1 MRLRNKGTKYPID
14 ERKDI
19 VVYRQEIY
27 YKWQKLVNDELPVL
41 FLEQYHDA
49 WTINKRLKD
58 VKVAAYGIETSEIWR
73 GRVEN

>member
-1 MRLRNKGTKYPID
+1 MRLINKGTKYPID

-27 YKWQKLVNDELPVL
+27 CKWQKLVNDELPVL

-49 WTINKRLKD
+49 
-58 VKVAAYGIETSEIWR
+58 
-73 GRVEN
+73 